1 MIRTN
6 ERILKLGPWSMP
18 FFVWWSFMDQRL
30 SIWTALAG
38 PIFALMLSVQYG
50 ANVLAYYLVWVAF
63 IRAIMSLMLLTSRYE
78 ISWRY
83 PFLMY
88 YNQIIG
94 AAIKT
99 YVMFRMDQQSWTR
112 QKISNDEDGRRQT
125 GSLVMHSVAILV
137 FVSVI
142 GLASNVLNIPYTALR
157 TLF

>member
-1 MIRTN
+1 
-6 ERILKLGPWSMP
+6 
-18 FFVWWSFMDQRL
+18 MDQRL